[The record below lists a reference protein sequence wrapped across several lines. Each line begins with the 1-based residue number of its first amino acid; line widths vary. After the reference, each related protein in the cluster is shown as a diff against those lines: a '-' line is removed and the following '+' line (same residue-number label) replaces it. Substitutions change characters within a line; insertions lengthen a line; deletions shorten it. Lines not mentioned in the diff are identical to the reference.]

1 MYPVH
6 PNLYL
11 EMTRQDRERAM
22 IQRAL
27 ERAARTGGEQRPG
40 LARGG
45 LSSFARLARQAGEA
59 LISIHPGGFGGTS
72 PVAGSS
78 SH

>member
-1 MYPVH
+1 MYSMH
-6 PNLYL
+6 PNIYV
-11 EMTRQDRERAM
+11 EMTRQDREREM

-27 ERAARTGGEQRPG
+27 ERAARAGGEQRPG
-40 LARGG
+40 LFRGG
-45 LSSFARLARQAGEA
+45 IISFGRLARQAGTA
-59 LISIHPGGFGGTS
+59 LSSFQLGGFGGTS